1 MTPEIPGVKGL
12 VARLLLQDPDLT
24 AREIHGRAVER
35 YPRLDEIS
43 LREFNARYVLQV
55 KRNMVGRKPRRPLPV
70 PGENGTRPEPAPP
83 SRNGADDREE
93 GLDLLRR
100 AAADARHSFR
110 PSPTAP
116 SAERPLPSAAPD
128 PSVSVAGAP
137 AAAPARAAVAASPGA
152 RLAEDASPEQEER
165 TPPREALRVLFFKL
179 ALELELTRNDS
190 ELVDVIAGVDRYVDE
205 ALAAVSG

>member
-24 AREIHGRAVER
+24 TRDIHGRAVER
-35 YPRLDEIS
+35 YPRLHEVS

-55 KRNMVGRKPRRPLPV
+55 KRNMVARRPRRPLPM
-70 PGENGTRPEPAPP
+70 PGENGTRPGPAPP
-83 SRNGADDREE
+83 SRNGSDDREE
-93 GLDLLRR
+93 GLDLLHR

-110 PSPTAP
+110 PSRAAP
-116 SAERPLPSAAPD
+116 SSGRTLPSAAPEAG
-128 PSVSVAGAP
+128 VSGVRAPAPAPAAP
-137 AAAPARAAVAASPGA
+137 AAAPVRGDCPS
-152 RLAEDASPEQEER
+152 EQEER